1 MLLHCTKDS
10 VYFTVFCWESVFFT
24 DFCAVDGP
32 FCRFSVLAFE
42 MLSTLRGIPFVPT
55 HSKNNPCPEKA
66 QIVDPG
72 KVFSPP
78 LNNVKRWKFGN

>member
-1 MLLHCTKDS
+1 MLSHSTKDG
-10 VYFTVFCWESVFFT
+10 VYFTVFWCVAVFFT
-24 DFCAVDGP
+24 VFCAVEGP

-78 LNNVKRWKFGN
+78 LNNARRSKFGN